1 MYLLIVSTF
10 NISKADE
17 MNYNLKSH
25 MFNFSFV
32 FPALIMFIFFVLL
45 PFFQGIPIALSSWD
59 GFSKHREFIGFQ
71 NFRYM
76 LQDPHIIKSSMKTF
90 QFTVIYILFSNI
102 LGLSFALLIRSK
114 SITNQIVRTVLFMPF
129 VISLVLSAFMW
140 SYLYSDVI
148 FKLFSIP
155 SPLGSV
161 KWVIFGLAMIA
172 IWRDSGYCM
181 IIYIA
186 ALQAVPYEFYEA
198 ADLEG
203 AGKLMKFFKITLPLI
218 VPAFTANITLLLA
231 WGLKVF
237 DYPMAATNGGPGR
250 ASETIAL
257 YVYNNIFYYYKAGY
271 GQAIALVFTL
281 FIFIVSTLVTRSLR
295 AKEISL

>member
-1 MYLLIVSTF
+1 MAR
-10 NISKADE
+10 NIK
-17 MNYNLKSH
+17 MHL
-25 MFNFSFV
+25 FNFSFLV
-32 FPALIMFIFFVLL
+32 PALIMFIFFVLL
-45 PFFQGIPIALSSWD
+45 PFLQGIPIALSSWD
-59 GFSKHREFIGFQ
+59 GFSPNREFIGFQ
-71 NFRYM
+71 NFKY
-76 LQDPHIIKSSMKTF
+76 LVEDPYIIKSLLRTL
-90 QFTVIYILFSNI
+90 QFTIIYILFSNI
-102 LGLSFALLIRSK
+102 IGLLLALLIKSTSK
-114 SITNQIVRTVLFMPF
+114 INQIVRTILFMPF

-148 FKLFSIP
+148 FKLFEIP

-161 KWVIFGLAMIA
+161 RWVILGLALVA

-186 ALQAVPYEFYEA
+186 ALQSVPYEFYEA
-198 ADLEG
+198 AEIEG
-203 AGKLMKFFKITLPLI
+203 AGKITRFFKITVPLI

-237 DYPMAATNGGPGR
+237 DYPMATTNGGPGR

-257 YVYNNIFYYYKAGY
+257 YIYNNIFYYYKAGY

-281 FIFIVSTLVTRSLR
+281 FIFIMSTLVTRSLR